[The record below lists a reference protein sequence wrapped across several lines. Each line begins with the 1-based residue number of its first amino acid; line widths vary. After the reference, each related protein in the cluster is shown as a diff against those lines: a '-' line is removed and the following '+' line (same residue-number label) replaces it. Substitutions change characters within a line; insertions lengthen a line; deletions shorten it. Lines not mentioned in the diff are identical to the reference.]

1 MGLLQWMHRLVG
13 GQKDLHLKR
22 RIGNPATSHFIFIS
36 IFFLGYCAPD
46 MRRCVIFMVLKTPAL
61 PLRCIHF
68 NQFHFIS
75 YGAIGNGGFTH
86 LLHTS
91 SKGWRKL
98 RMHELWMHALPTDY
112 AEHKNLLQKSLSV
125 QQSSAYAGQKG
136 KKAINPEA
144 SLTLPLESKVLF
156 IVKIPSCK
164 P

>member
-13 GQKDLHLKR
+13 GAK
-22 RIGNPATSHFIFIS
+22 GFTSEEENRESCYFPLYIHQHFFPGLLCPRHEKMCN
-36 IFFLGYCAPD
+36 FHG
-46 MRRCVIFMVLKTPAL
+46 LKTPTL

-91 SKGWRKL
+91 SKGWREL

-112 AEHKNLLQKSLSV
+112 AEHKNLLQKSLPV